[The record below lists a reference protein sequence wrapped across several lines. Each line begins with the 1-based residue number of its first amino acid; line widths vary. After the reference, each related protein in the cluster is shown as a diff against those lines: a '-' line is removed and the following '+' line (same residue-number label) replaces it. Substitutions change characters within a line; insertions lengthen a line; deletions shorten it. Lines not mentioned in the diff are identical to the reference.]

1 MVVFNTGVV
10 YEFPVATTVV
20 PNAEVYQIKLPVGG
34 LPIVEAFRVTLPPA
48 QRVSLAAK
56 ISKKLV
62 LVFVIPAEPAVAPFG
77 GKLMTCVE
85 LVVPLLPPLTCCM
98 GVPEEMEMYQPPPP
112 PPGPSASLVG
122 EVANSPTDN
131 C

>member
-10 YEFPVATTVV
+10 YEFPVATIVV
-20 PNAEVYQIKLPVGG
+20 PKAEVYQIKLPVGG

-48 QRVSLAAK
+48 QSVSLAAK

-62 LVFVIPAEPAVAPFG
+62 LVFVIPAEPAVAPLG
-77 GKLMTCVE
+77 GKLRTCVE
-85 LVVPLLPPLTCCM
+85 LVVPLLPPLTCCI
-98 GVPEEMEMYQPPPP
+98 GVPEEMEMYPPPPP

-122 EVANSPTDN
+122 EVANSPADN